1 MPRPFAYL
9 AFECEKDY
17 NQALETSFAL
27 GSSDLS
33 WCTLKTKLCG
43 ICGSPAHA
51 AKTCPK
57 NKDKANRRFE
67 RIYNRYK
74 PANYQKLL
82 PRKSSTNNNNRNN
95 QSQNSSDPTVRQG
108 RSYASTVK
116 GNVKDDLSASIHNPD
131 NNQRNQTRNHNQGQ
145 NHNQTQNRR
154 HNIGNNQMSVVEK
167 AILESL
173 DSMHD
178 KFDDIARRVTAL
190 ERKFADMDAFLEEQ
204 FPSNEEPV
212 FETREEYEAYHNNPP
227 HNWDAPEDNNHMTIS
242 DDSETYTVPPH
253 IPSKDTNP
261 AKRPATSS
269 AEDSPEYKILKA
281 EFDRVTTFS
290 QTQQTMYRDLKNDF
304 AQLARQF
311 QEATQQAQTGPAQ

>member
-1 MPRPFAYL
+1 
-9 AFECEKDY
+9 
-17 NQALETSFAL
+17 
-27 GSSDLS
+27 
-33 WCTLKTKLCG
+33 LKTKLCG
-43 ICGSPAHA
+43 ICGSPSHA

-82 PRKSSTNNNNRNN
+82 PKKSTINNNNRNN
-95 QSQNSSDPTVRQG
+95 QNQRSSDPTVRQG

-116 GNVKDDLSASIHNPD
+116 GNDKDDLSASIHNPN
-131 NNQRNQTRNHNQGQ
+131 NNQRNQTRNQNQGQ
-145 NHNQTQNRR
+145 NHNQNQNRR

-227 HNWDAPEDNNHMTIS
+227 HN
-242 DDSETYTVPPH
+242 
-253 IPSKDTNP
+253 
-261 AKRPATSS
+261 
-269 AEDSPEYKILKA
+269 
-281 EFDRVTTFS
+281 
-290 QTQQTMYRDLKNDF
+290 
-304 AQLARQF
+304 
-311 QEATQQAQTGPAQ
+311 

>member
-1 MPRPFAYL
+1 M
-9 AFECEKDY
+9 
-17 NQALETSFAL
+17 
-27 GSSDLS
+27 
-33 WCTLKTKLCG
+33 
-43 ICGSPAHA
+43 
-51 AKTCPK
+51 
-57 NKDKANRRFE
+57 
-67 RIYNRYK
+67 
-74 PANYQKLL
+74 
-82 PRKSSTNNNNRNN
+82 
-95 QSQNSSDPTVRQG
+95 
-108 RSYASTVK
+108 
-116 GNVKDDLSASIHNPD
+116 SI
-131 NNQRNQTRNHNQGQ
+131 
-145 NHNQTQNRR
+145 
-154 HNIGNNQMSVVEK
+154 VEK
-167 AILESL
+167 AIFESL

-204 FPSNEEPV
+204 FPSTEEPV

-227 HNWDAPEDNNHMTIS
+227 HNWDAPEDNNNMTIS

-290 QTQQTMYRDLKNDF
+290 QTQQAMYHELKSDF
-304 AQLARQF
+304 AHLSRQF